1 MMKTMDTNSSHEER
15 VPRRVVITGIGA
27 SLGAAGLSLS
37 ILAQGEAKQNANKK
51 RRKKC
56 KKRCKK
62 DAKTCHQSCDL
73 LPSGDR
79 DTCKQECDIAKKACT
94 KTC

>member
-1 MMKTMDTNSSHEER
+1 MDKIRGER
-15 VPRRVVITGIGA
+15 APRRAFVAGIGA
-27 SLGAAGLSLS
+27 VLGAAGLSLGFLS
-37 ILAQGEAKQNANKK
+37 PGEAKQRARKK
-51 RRKKC
+51 QRKKC

-62 DAKTCHQSCDL
+62 NAKSCHQSCDL

-94 KTC
+94 RIC